1 MYKNQSYKYFLNL
14 ISIFIILILLD
25 QSTKIYVAKI
35 MINNNFQNIEIFP
48 FLNITFVRNTGI
60 SFGLF
65 SDGGIFNRY
74 FFTALAMIIGTTLL
88 IIALFNPEKL
98 IQISLLFISGGAIG
112 NAIDR
117 VYFGGVIDFID
128 FFIYNIHWPAFN
140 FADIFITVGVF
151 FLLFENFFGKIKNV

>member
-1 MYKNQSYKYFLNL
+1 MYKNKSYKYFLNL
-14 ISIFIILILLD
+14 ISIFILLILLD

-74 FFTALAMIIGTTLL
+74 FFTALAIIIGATLL

>member
-1 MYKNQSYKYFLNL
+1 MYKNQTYIYFLNL
-14 ISIFIILILLD
+14 IFIFIFLIVLD
-25 QSTKIYVAKI
+25 QSSKIYIAKI

-74 FFTALAMIIGTTLL
+74 FFTAFAIVIGTTLL
-88 IIALFNPEKL
+88 IIALFSSEKL
-98 IQISLLFISGGAIG
+98 IQIALLFISGGAIG
-112 NAIDR
+112 NALDR

-128 FFIYNIHWPAFN
+128 FFLYNFHWPAFN
-140 FADIFITVGVF
+140 FADIFITLGVII
-151 FLLFENFFGKIKNV
+151 LLFENFFGKIKNA

>member
-14 ISIFIILILLD
+14 ISIFILLILLD

-74 FFTALAMIIGTTLL
+74 FFTALAI
-88 IIALFNPEKL
+88 
-98 IQISLLFISGGAIG
+98 
-112 NAIDR
+112 
-117 VYFGGVIDFID
+117 
-128 FFIYNIHWPAFN
+128 
-140 FADIFITVGVF
+140 
-151 FLLFENFFGKIKNV
+151 

>member
-14 ISIFIILILLD
+14 ISIFILLILLD

-35 MINNNFQNIEIFP
+35 MINNNFQNIEILP

>member
-1 MYKNQSYKYFLNL
+1 
-14 ISIFIILILLD
+14 
-25 QSTKIYVAKI
+25 
-35 MINNNFQNIEIFP
+35 MINNNFQNIEILP

>member
-14 ISIFIILILLD
+14 ISIFILLILLD

-74 FFTALAMIIGTTLL
+74 FFTALAIIIGATLL

>member
-14 ISIFIILILLD
+14 ISIFILLILLD

-151 FLLFENFFGKIKNV
+151 FLLFENFLER

>member
-14 ISIFIILILLD
+14 ISIFILLILLD

>member
-1 MYKNQSYKYFLNL
+1 
-14 ISIFIILILLD
+14 
-25 QSTKIYVAKI
+25 

-74 FFTALAMIIGTTLL
+74 FFTVFAIVIGTTLL
-88 IIALFNPEKL
+88 IIALFSSEKL
-98 IQISLLFISGGAIG
+98 IQIALLFISGGAIG
-112 NAIDR
+112 NALDR

-128 FFIYNIHWPAFN
+128 FFLYNFHWPAFN
-140 FADIFITVGVF
+140 FADIFITLGVII
-151 FLLFENFFGKIKNV
+151 LLFENFFGKIKNA

>member
-14 ISIFIILILLD
+14 ISIFILLILLD

-35 MINNNFQNIEIFP
+35 MINNNFQNIEILP

-128 FFIYNIHWPAFN
+128 FFIYNIHWSAFN

-151 FLLFENFFGKIKNV
+151 FLLFENFFRKIKNV

>member
-14 ISIFIILILLD
+14 MSIFIILILLD

-74 FFTALAMIIGTTLL
+74 FFTALAMIIGTILF

>member
-1 MYKNQSYKYFLNL
+1 MYKNKSYKYFLNL
-14 ISIFIILILLD
+14 ISIFILLILLD

>member
-1 MYKNQSYKYFLNL
+1 MYKNQSYEYFLNL
-14 ISIFIILILLD
+14 ISIFILLILLD

-88 IIALFNPEKL
+88 IIALFNPEKK

-140 FADIFITVGVF
+140 FADIFITIGVF

>member
-14 ISIFIILILLD
+14 ISIFILLILLD

-151 FLLFENFFGKIKNV
+151 FLLFENFFRKIKNV

>member
-1 MYKNQSYKYFLNL
+1 MYKNQTYIYFLN
-14 ISIFIILILLD
+14 IIFIFIFLIVLD
-25 QSTKIYVAKI
+25 QSSKIYIAKI
-35 MINNNFQNIEIFP
+35 MISNNFQNIQIFP

-74 FFTALAMIIGTTLL
+74 FFTVFAIVIGTTLL
-88 IIALFNPEKL
+88 IIALFNSEKL
-98 IQISLLFISGGAIG
+98 IQIALLFISGGAIG

-128 FFIYNIHWPAFN
+128 FFLYNFHWPAFN
-140 FADIFITVGVF
+140 FADIFITLGVII
-151 FLLFENFFGKIKNV
+151 LLFENFFGKIKNA

>member
-1 MYKNQSYKYFLNL
+1 
-14 ISIFIILILLD
+14 
-25 QSTKIYVAKI
+25 